1 MLEVLARALIERRVM
16 TTETELEIAYKGMD
30 IGGGKTVKSQGTFT
44 IRDVNTTGE
53 KIVFQLISTVDG
65 SIRAATSE
73 QILAIDG
80 MDPARYA
87 SVYGIKA
94 NGGSAAQQ
102 RRRGR
107 KPKPKPERMNGQNNK
122 FTGFPT
128 IDTQE
133 SIAA

>member
-1 MLEVLARALIERRVM
+1 MLEVLARALIERRVL

-30 IGGGKTVKSQGTFT
+30 IGGGRTVRSQGTFT
-44 IRDVNTTGE
+44 IKDVSATEE
-53 KIVFQLISTVDG
+53 KVVFQLISTIDG
-65 SIRAATSE
+65 SVRTATSE
-73 QILAIDG
+73 QILTIDG

-102 RRRGR
+102 KRRGR

-128 IDTQE
+128 VDTKTG
-133 SIAA
+133 IAA

>member
-1 MLEVLARALIERRVM
+1 V
-16 TTETELEIAYKGMD
+16 D
-30 IGGGKTVKSQGTFT
+30 IGGGRTVTAQGTFT
-44 IRDVNTTGE
+44 IKDVNTVNE
-53 KIVFQLISTVDG
+53 NVIFQLISTFDG
-65 SIRAATSE
+65 SLRTATSD
-73 QILAIDG
+73 QILTIDG
-80 MDPARYA
+80 MDPLRYA

-128 IDTQE
+128 VDTQKG
-133 SIAA
+133 IAA